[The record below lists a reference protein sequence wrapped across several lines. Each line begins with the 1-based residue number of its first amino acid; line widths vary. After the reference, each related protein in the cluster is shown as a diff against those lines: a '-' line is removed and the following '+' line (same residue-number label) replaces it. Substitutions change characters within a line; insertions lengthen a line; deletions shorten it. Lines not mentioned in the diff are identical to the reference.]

1 MRFVTIGLGIM
12 MLGGV
17 AVVGCLPK
25 PKQEYTNDQ
34 LKQVDSL
41 EEVMRVQAA
50 TMDPQFSKIGNT
62 KFSDADYTA
71 LVSAGQRIQTSAEVV
86 RTKHSAKRPPSFAA
100 FAEQLGKYAGEL
112 TAAAE
117 AKDASRSSA
126 ALQQMRD
133 TCRACHKEHR

>member
-1 MRFVTIGLGIM
+1 MRFVTIGLAWVLLAG
-12 MLGGV
+12 
-17 AVVGCLPK
+17 ATVGCLPK
-25 PKQEYTNDQ
+25 PKQDYSNEQ
-34 LKQVDSL
+34 LKQLDSL

-50 TMDPQFSKIGNT
+50 TMDPQFAKIGNT
-62 KFSDADYTA
+62 KFTDPEFAA
-71 LVSAGQRIQTSAEVV
+71 LVSAGQRLQTSSEVV

-112 TAAAE
+112 SAAAE
-117 AKDASRSSA
+117 AKDASRASA

>member
-1 MRFVTIGLGIM
+1 MRFVTIGLALVV
-12 MLGGV
+12 LGG
-17 AVVGCLPK
+17 AAVGCLPK
-25 PKQEYTNDQ
+25 PKQEYSNEQ

-50 TMDPQFSKIGNT
+50 TMDPQFSKIGNA
-62 KFSDADYTA
+62 KFTDVEFAA

-86 RTKHSAKRPPSFAA
+86 REKHSAKRPPSFAA